1 MIKVIVTGAVISKGY
16 EDAPALRFNETENGK
31 SVRFKVGV
39 KVYDKKA
46 ESKSRWFNIGVKAFG
61 GLSERIKNMKL
72 DSGSFVNLIG
82 KLDEDQWTDQSTGEN
97 RSAMVIIVE
106 DIEYSGG
113 GGEKNGKQNGGSSG
127 QASGS
132 PASNGAP
139 PPQGGFTGFESFGGG
154 NSYFPEE

>member
-16 EDAPALRFNETENGK
+16 ENAPALRFNETENGK

-39 KVYDKKA
+39 KVFDKRA
-46 ESKSRWFNIGVKAFG
+46 EYNHRWFNIGVKAFG
-61 GLSERIKNMKL
+61 GLSDRIKNMKL
-72 DSGSFVNLIG
+72 DSGSFINFIG
-82 KLDEDQWTDQSTGEN
+82 KLDEEQWKDQNTGET
-97 RSAMVIIVE
+97 RSAMVVIVE

-113 GGEKNGKQNGGSSG
+113 GEKTGKQNGGSSG

-139 PPQGGFTGFESFGGG
+139 PPQGGFTGFESFGGS
-154 NSYFPEE
+154 NNYFSEE